1 MKGLQLERRHF
12 FNLLHF
18 SIFFF
23 QKNKIY
29 DGVFLFIGY
38 YISHAV
44 EKRV

>member
-18 SIFFF
+18 SIYILK
-23 QKNKIY
+23 KNKIY
-29 DGVFLFIGY
+29 GGVFLFISY
-38 YISHAV
+38 YISSAV